1 MQAPAIILWSALG
14 MAALP
19 PIQPRP
25 AAASNVWVEYTV
37 TGDVEAA
44 GRDED
49 LVMCG
54 MGDEGFQARALGDW
68 KIDIE
73 TDQTG
78 FGSLTAAFSVT
89 APEDVIPLIDADL
102 SRGYRL
108 EGSGSVKVAD
118 AGKDPMG
125 FSLVTA
131 EFSAQGLESPQ
142 GKVID
147 IEGRLSCA
155 VFQGRERQ
163 RQT

>member
-1 MQAPAIILWSALG
+1 MHSPAIILWSAVG
-14 MAALP
+14 MVALP
-19 PIQPRP
+19 LIQPRP
-25 AAASNVWVEYTV
+25 ATTSNVWVEYAV
-37 TGDVEAA
+37 TGDVKAS

-54 MGDEGFQARALGDW
+54 MGDEGFQARSLGDW

-78 FGSLTAAFSVT
+78 FGSFPAAFGVT
-89 APEDVIPLIDADL
+89 APDDVIPLTDADL

-108 EGSGSVKVAD
+108 EGSGSVTVAD

-125 FSLVTA
+125 FKLVTA

-142 GKVID
+142 GKVIN
-147 IEGRLSCA
+147 IEGKLSCA
-155 VFQGRERQ
+155 VF
-163 RQT
+163 